1 VRFVEKLPQQSIHVT
16 PASQPLEIIAAV
28 NCTPGLW
35 DASVFAIVVF
45 MGSSNSS
52 RTVAFVVDDED
63 VIASTLELILL
74 SRGFAVRSFVD
85 PADAAEAARLTR
97 PDFLLTDVMMPKL
110 NGIEL
115 ALKMREIN
123 PDCCVLL
130 FSGQAGTSDLLAR
143 ASEQGHSF
151 DILAKPVHP
160 LDLLSKIAELLGET
174 MPPPHTSQALEAI
187 D

>member
-1 VRFVEKLPQQSIHVT
+1 
-16 PASQPLEIIAAV
+16 
-28 NCTPGLW
+28 
-35 DASVFAIVVF
+35 
-45 MGSSNSS
+45 MGSSNSG

-85 PADAAEAARLTR
+85 PIDAAEAARSIK
-97 PDFLLTDVMMPKL
+97 PDFLLTDVMMPRL

-115 ALKMREIN
+115 AIRVKEIN
-123 PDCCVLL
+123 PDCSVLL
-130 FSGQAGTSDLLAR
+130 FSGQAATSDLLAK
-143 ASEQGHSF
+143 AGEQGHRF

-174 MPPPHTSQALEAI
+174 MPRQDFSRAVGAAE
-187 D
+187 

>member
-1 VRFVEKLPQQSIHVT
+1 
-16 PASQPLEIIAAV
+16 
-28 NCTPGLW
+28 
-35 DASVFAIVVF
+35 
-45 MGSSNSS
+45 MGSSHSG

-85 PADAAEAARLTR
+85 PTDAAEAAQSER

-115 ALKMREIN
+115 AIKVKEVN
-123 PDCCVLL
+123 PNCCVLL

-143 ASEQGHSF
+143 ASEQGHCF

-160 LDLLSKIAELLGET
+160 LELLGKIAELLGES
-174 MPPPHTSQALEAI
+174 MPGQGESRRVGAA

>member
-1 VRFVEKLPQQSIHVT
+1 M
-16 PASQPLEIIAAV
+16 
-28 NCTPGLW
+28 
-35 DASVFAIVVF
+35 D
-45 MGSSNSS
+45 SSNSS

-85 PADAAEAARLTR
+85 PTDAAEAARSIK

-115 ALKMREIN
+115 ALKMKEIN

-130 FSGQAGTSDLLAR
+130 FSGQASTSDLLAR
-143 ASEQGHSF
+143 ASEQGHCF
-151 DILAKPVHP
+151 EVLAKPVHP
-160 LDLLSKIAELLGET
+160 LDLLSKITELLGET
-174 MPPPHTSQALEAI
+174 MPPLSASRRIGAT

>member
-1 VRFVEKLPQQSIHVT
+1 MFP
-16 PASQPLEIIAAV
+16 
-28 NCTPGLW
+28 
-35 DASVFAIVVF
+35 
-45 MGSSNSS
+45 SNSG
-52 RTVAFVVDDED
+52 RTVAFVVDDEV

-85 PADAAEAARLTR
+85 PMDAAEAARNEK

-130 FSGQAGTSDLLAR
+130 FSGQAATSDLLAK
-143 ASEQGHSF
+143 AGEQGHRF

-160 LDLLSKIAELLGET
+160 LDLLSKIAELLGES
-174 MPPPHTSQALEAI
+174 MPGQDFSRTVGAAE
-187 D
+187 

>member
-1 VRFVEKLPQQSIHVT
+1 
-16 PASQPLEIIAAV
+16 
-28 NCTPGLW
+28 
-35 DASVFAIVVF
+35 
-45 MGSSNSS
+45 MGPSNSG

-85 PADAAEAARLTR
+85 PTDAADAARSEK

-115 ALKMREIN
+115 AIKVKEIN
-123 PDCCVLL
+123 PNCCVLL
-130 FSGQAGTSDLLAR
+130 FSGQASTSDLLAK
-143 ASEQGHSF
+143 ASEQGHCF

-160 LDLLSKIAELLGET
+160 LELLGKIAELLGET
-174 MPPPHTSQALEAI
+174 MPGQGVSRSVGAA

>member
-1 VRFVEKLPQQSIHVT
+1 VEC
-16 PASQPLEIIAAV
+16 ASALR
-28 NCTPGLW
+28 
-35 DASVFAIVVF
+35 VFSQIVKF
-45 MGSSNSS
+45 MGSSNPG

-85 PADAAEAARLTR
+85 PTDAAEAAQAEK

-130 FSGQAGTSDLLAR
+130 FSGQASTSDLLAR
-143 ASEQGHSF
+143 ASEEGHRF

-160 LDLLSKIAELLGET
+160 LDLLSKIADLLGET
-174 MPPPHTSQALEAI
+174 MPAESASRIVSAR

>member
-1 VRFVEKLPQQSIHVT
+1 MSH
-16 PASQPLEIIAAV
+16 
-28 NCTPGLW
+28 
-35 DASVFAIVVF
+35 SVS
-45 MGSSNSS
+45 MGPSNSN

-85 PADAAEAARLTR
+85 PTDAAEAALMVK

-115 ALKMREIN
+115 ALKVKEIN
-123 PDCCVLL
+123 PACCILL
-130 FSGQAGTSDLLAR
+130 FSGQASTSDLLAK
-143 ASEQGHSF
+143 ASEQGHCF

-160 LDLLSKIAELLGET
+160 LELLGKIQELLGEA
-174 MPPPHTSQALEAI
+174 MPAQNGSGSVGRTQ
-187 D
+187 

>member
-1 VRFVEKLPQQSIHVT
+1 
-16 PASQPLEIIAAV
+16 
-28 NCTPGLW
+28 
-35 DASVFAIVVF
+35 
-45 MGSSNSS
+45 MGSSNLN

-85 PADAAEAARLTR
+85 PTDAAEAARNEK

-115 ALKMREIN
+115 AIQVKEIN
-123 PDCCVLL
+123 PNCCVLL
-130 FSGQAGTSDLLAR
+130 VSGPASTSDLLAR
-143 ASEQGHSF
+143 ASVEGHSF

-160 LDLLSKIAELLGET
+160 LELLGKIAELLGES
-174 MPPPHTSQALEAI
+174 MPAQKVSGPVGAGE
-187 D
+187 

>member
-1 VRFVEKLPQQSIHVT
+1 MALSRCGMFFVS
-16 PASQPLEIIAAV
+16 AIAI
-28 NCTPGLW
+28 L
-35 DASVFAIVVF
+35 
-45 MGSSNSS
+45 MGPSNSS

-85 PADAAEAARLTR
+85 PSDAAEAAQLTK

-115 ALKMREIN
+115 ALKMRQIN

-143 ASEQGHSF
+143 ASEQGHRF
-151 DILAKPVHP
+151 EILAKPVHP

-174 MPPPHTSQALEAI
+174 MPHPHTSQALEAT

>member
-1 VRFVEKLPQQSIHVT
+1 
-16 PASQPLEIIAAV
+16 
-28 NCTPGLW
+28 
-35 DASVFAIVVF
+35 
-45 MGSSNSS
+45 MGSLNSG
-52 RTVAFVVDDED
+52 RTIAFVVDDED

-85 PADAAEAARLTR
+85 PTDAAEAAQSVK

-115 ALKMREIN
+115 AIKVKEVN

-130 FSGQAGTSDLLAR
+130 FSGQASTSDLLAR
-143 ASEQGHSF
+143 ASEQGHCF

-160 LDLLSKIAELLGET
+160 LDLLSKISELLGES
-174 MPPPHTSQALEAI
+174 MPQANVSQAVEAS

>member
-1 VRFVEKLPQQSIHVT
+1 
-16 PASQPLEIIAAV
+16 
-28 NCTPGLW
+28 
-35 DASVFAIVVF
+35 
-45 MGSSNSS
+45 MGHTNSG

-85 PADAAEAARLTR
+85 PTDAAEAAHSER

-115 ALKMREIN
+115 AIKLKEIN
-123 PDCCVLL
+123 PNCCVLL
-130 FSGQAGTSDLLAR
+130 FSGQAGTSDLLAK
-143 ASEQGHSF
+143 ASEQGHCF

-160 LDLLSKIAELLGET
+160 LELLGKIAELLGES
-174 MPPPHTSQALEAI
+174 MPGHGESRRVGAA

>member
-174 MPPPHTSQALEAI
+174 MPPPHTSQALEAT

>member
-1 VRFVEKLPQQSIHVT
+1 
-16 PASQPLEIIAAV
+16 
-28 NCTPGLW
+28 
-35 DASVFAIVVF
+35 
-45 MGSSNSS
+45 MGPSNSG

-85 PADAAEAARLTR
+85 PTDAVEAALTVK
-97 PDFLLTDVMMPKL
+97 PDFLLTDVMMPNL

-115 ALKMREIN
+115 ALKLREIN

-130 FSGQAGTSDLLAR
+130 FSGQAATSDLLAK
-143 ASEQGHSF
+143 AGEQGHRF

-160 LDLLSKIAELLGET
+160 LDLLSKISDLLGQS
-174 MPPPHTSQALEAI
+174 MPTQDKVRPIEVAE
-187 D
+187 

>member
-1 VRFVEKLPQQSIHVT
+1 
-16 PASQPLEIIAAV
+16 
-28 NCTPGLW
+28 
-35 DASVFAIVVF
+35 
-45 MGSSNSS
+45 MGSSNS
-52 RTVAFVVDDED
+52 RIIAFVVDDED

-85 PADAAEAARLTR
+85 PTDAAEAAKTTR

-115 ALKMREIN
+115 AIKVKEIN

-143 ASEQGHSF
+143 ASDEGHCF

-160 LDLLSKIAELLGET
+160 LELLEKISELLGHS
-174 MPPPHTSQALEAI
+174 MPERSVSRSVGAA

>member
-1 VRFVEKLPQQSIHVT
+1 M
-16 PASQPLEIIAAV
+16 
-28 NCTPGLW
+28 GL
-35 DASVFAIVVF
+35 SK
-45 MGSSNSS
+45 SS

-85 PADAAEAARLTR
+85 PTDAVEAALTVK
-97 PDFLLTDVMMPKL
+97 PDFLLTDVMMPNL

-115 ALKMREIN
+115 ALKLREVN

-130 FSGQAGTSDLLAR
+130 FSGQAATSDLLAK
-143 ASEQGHSF
+143 AGEQGHRF

-160 LDLLSKIAELLGET
+160 LDLLSKISELLGES
-174 MPPPHTSQALEAI
+174 MPTQDKVRPIEVAE
-187 D
+187 

>member
-1 VRFVEKLPQQSIHVT
+1 
-16 PASQPLEIIAAV
+16 
-28 NCTPGLW
+28 
-35 DASVFAIVVF
+35 
-45 MGSSNSS
+45 MGSSHPG
-52 RTVAFVVDDED
+52 RTIAFVVDDED

-85 PADAAEAARLTR
+85 PTDAAEAARSVK
-97 PDFLLTDVMMPKL
+97 PDFLLTDVMMPRL

-115 ALKMREIN
+115 ALKVKEIN
-123 PDCCVLL
+123 PHCCVLL
-130 FSGQAGTSDLLAR
+130 FSGQAGTSDLLAK
-143 ASEQGHSF
+143 ASEQGHCF

-174 MPPPHTSQALEAI
+174 MPGQDASRAVGAT

>member
-1 VRFVEKLPQQSIHVT
+1 
-16 PASQPLEIIAAV
+16 
-28 NCTPGLW
+28 
-35 DASVFAIVVF
+35 
-45 MGSSNSS
+45 MGSSNSG

-85 PADAAEAARLTR
+85 PTDAAEAARNEK
-97 PDFLLTDVMMPKL
+97 PDFLLTDVMMPKV

-115 ALKMREIN
+115 AIKMREIN

-130 FSGQAGTSDLLAR
+130 FSGQAGTSDLLAK
-143 ASEQGHSF
+143 ASEEGHSF

-160 LDLLSKIAELLGET
+160 LELLSKSAELLGET
-174 MPPPHTSQALEAI
+174 MPGQGVSKAVGTAE
-187 D
+187 

>member
-1 VRFVEKLPQQSIHVT
+1 
-16 PASQPLEIIAAV
+16 
-28 NCTPGLW
+28 
-35 DASVFAIVVF
+35 
-45 MGSSNSS
+45 MGPSNSG

-85 PADAAEAARLTR
+85 PTDAAEAAHSEK

-115 ALKMREIN
+115 AIKVKEIN
-123 PDCCVLL
+123 PNCCVLL
-130 FSGQAGTSDLLAR
+130 FSGQASTSDLLAK
-143 ASEQGHSF
+143 ASEQGHCF

-160 LDLLSKIAELLGET
+160 LELLGKIAELLGET
-174 MPPPHTSQALEAI
+174 MPGHSVSRSVGAA

>member
-1 VRFVEKLPQQSIHVT
+1 
-16 PASQPLEIIAAV
+16 
-28 NCTPGLW
+28 
-35 DASVFAIVVF
+35 
-45 MGSSNSS
+45 MGPSNSG

-85 PADAAEAARLTR
+85 PTDAAEAAHSEK

-115 ALKMREIN
+115 AIKVKEIN
-123 PDCCVLL
+123 PNCCVLL
-130 FSGQAGTSDLLAR
+130 FSGQASTSDLLAK
-143 ASEQGHSF
+143 ASEQGHCF

-160 LDLLSKIAELLGET
+160 LELLGKIAELLGET
-174 MPPPHTSQALEAI
+174 MPDQGVSRSVGAA

>member
-1 VRFVEKLPQQSIHVT
+1 
-16 PASQPLEIIAAV
+16 
-28 NCTPGLW
+28 
-35 DASVFAIVVF
+35 
-45 MGSSNSS
+45 MGPSKSN

-85 PADAAEAARLTR
+85 PTDAAEAAREVK

-123 PDCCVLL
+123 PQCCILL
-130 FSGQAGTSDLLAR
+130 FSGQAGTSDLLAK
-143 ASEQGHSF
+143 ASEQGHCF

-160 LDLLSKIAELLGET
+160 LELLGKIQELLGEA
-174 MPPPHTSQALEAI
+174 MPVPDGSGPVGRV

>member
-1 VRFVEKLPQQSIHVT
+1 
-16 PASQPLEIIAAV
+16 
-28 NCTPGLW
+28 
-35 DASVFAIVVF
+35 
-45 MGSSNSS
+45 MGSSNPG

-85 PADAAEAARLTR
+85 PTDAAVAAQSER

-115 ALKMREIN
+115 AIKVREIN
-123 PDCCVLL
+123 PGCCVLL
-130 FSGQAGTSDLLAR
+130 FSGQASTSDLLAI
-143 ASEQGHSF
+143 AIEQGHRF

-160 LDLLSKIAELLGET
+160 LELLGKITELLGQA
-174 MPPPHTSQALEAI
+174 MPGQGVHRAVGATE
-187 D
+187 

>member
-1 VRFVEKLPQQSIHVT
+1 
-16 PASQPLEIIAAV
+16 
-28 NCTPGLW
+28 
-35 DASVFAIVVF
+35 
-45 MGSSNSS
+45 MGPSNSG

-85 PADAAEAARLTR
+85 PTDAAEAAHSEK

-115 ALKMREIN
+115 AIKVKEIN
-123 PDCCVLL
+123 PNCCVLL
-130 FSGQAGTSDLLAR
+130 FSGQASTSDLLAK
-143 ASEQGHSF
+143 ASEQGHCF

-160 LDLLSKIAELLGET
+160 LELLGKIAELLGET
-174 MPPPHTSQALEAI
+174 MPGQGVSRSVGAA